1 MNPAARTCRLNP
13 FSRATEFGKSE
24 RIADDTRETMRLLAK
39 ASETGDAIQ
48 ARSPGSRGRGRISWT
63 TGGGSPCRPRC
74 SEAASSLPGSRSD
87 VELDH
92 VAVGNGMVAPD
103 VLSVEGR
110 FAPDTR
116 VLERLREV
124 LVHEPRDV
132 LDGLAAVQDE

>member
-1 MNPAARTCRLNP
+1 APA
-13 FSRATEFGKSE
+13 
-24 RIADDTRETMRLLAK
+24 
-39 ASETGDAIQ
+39 
-48 ARSPGSRGRGRISWT
+48 SRGRPASGVLGDRGVPGT
-63 TGGGSPCRPRC
+63 
-74 SEAASSLPGSRSD
+74 ASSLPGGRSD

-132 LDGLAAVQDE
+132 LDGLAAVQDERTVPVGWTARRLRVDARDVEMAEQPRTDVSEAVPRRGRDGKRRIA